1 MTIPWLLLTG
11 LLAGFMGG
19 MMGVGGGLVMIPMMV
34 IGLGLTQHNAQG
46 ISLAVIL
53 LPTALPAVYKYW
65 KAGHV
70 QPDIVLWIA
79 AGFIVGGLAGGTL
92 VQSVNQQV
100 LKKIFGV
107 FLMIVSIKYLVGK

>member
-1 MTIPWLLLTG
+1 MAIPWLLLTG

-34 IGLGLTQHNAQG
+34 IGLGLAQHKAQG

-65 KAGHV
+65 KAGN
-70 QPDIVLWIA
+70 IEIGLVLWISL
-79 AGFIVGGLAGGTL
+79 GFIVGGFIGGSL
-92 VQSVNQQV
+92 VQYVSGPV

-107 FLMIVSIKYLVGK
+107 FLLIVSAKYLLGK